1 MNLNYIFNYTP
12 VYIYVMASMQLFIG
26 FSLTF
31 SFGQIL
37 PLRTREVTYYLCSF
51 LFLLVPFLYGI
62 ITGNVHSGTRSLL
75 FYTAI
80 FLAEFLF
87 TKASCLKKLSLFFIL
102 SFFNAFIEAIF
113 CSVYWKLICD
123 KLLGLHYIPYINVP
137 EQKLSTII
145 IFFFPIALSEISFN
159 FHFPLLWM
167 YYIRFIKLNTFVE
180 IILLPV
186 LCTNGSLL
194 FFPELLGKAG
204 WFLLFVV
211 LFIASIFF
219 LHAVTQ
225 IPFILEHIRQNQQKK
240 ELLERQISEYNDY
253 LLQNNLLR
261 KQNHDVNNHLQALSF
276 LLSQNRIED
285 MKKYIAELLEK

>member
-1 MNLNYIFNYTP
+1 MNLNHIFNYTP
-12 VYIYVMASMQLFIG
+12 VYIYVLASIQLFIG
-26 FSLTF
+26 FSFTF

-37 PLRTREVTYYLCSF
+37 PLRTREITYYLCSF
-51 LFLLVPFLYGI
+51 LFLLIPFSYGI
-62 ITGNVHSGTRSLL
+62 LTGNVYSGTRSLL

-80 FLAEFLF
+80 FLTEFLF
-87 TKASCLKKLSLFFIL
+87 TRGSSLKKLSLFFIL
-102 SFFNAFIEAIF
+102 SFFNLFLEAAF
-113 CSVYWKLICD
+113 CSLYWKLICD
-123 KLLGLHYIPYINVP
+123 KLLGLHYIPYIHVP
-137 EQKLSTII
+137 DQKISTII
-145 IFFFPIALSEISFN
+145 IFFFPVALLEISFN
-159 FHFPLLWM
+159 FHFPLLWR

-194 FFPELLGKAG
+194 FFPESFGKAG
-204 WFLLFVV
+204 WFLLFLI

-240 ELLERQISEYNDY
+240 QLLEQQIAEYNDY

-276 LLSQNRIED
+276 LLSQNRVED